1 CIMLRQGGSFALHA
15 VAAESAPLAAS
26 ARAKHDRKGL
36 QFAADLASRAVGAG
50 EPVAVPIDPA
60 THALGSLVPA
70 GMLIAAPFRTSQTE
84 GAVLVYP
91 RQDGAFSPE
100 EKSVISAVAGFGSVA
115 IANAELYSS
124 SRAHT
129 HELHQLLDVSS
140 ELGSIGQLDD
150 FLHKFALRA
159 ADFLGFG
166 RAFFGLLE
174 WGAVR
179 LRWCAS
185 SGASRA
191 LMNREVFW
199 TDYPSTIPGA
209 NLDVIAKFN
218 VRQILAV
225 PLLGTDGQVLGMF
238 GVLDRLNGSQ
248 ISHEDIRR
256 ARALAAQVAV
266 TLEASRNLDL
276 SERHRT

>member
-1 CIMLRQGGSFALHA
+1 MRRRSSRPSLTACACCCEPA
-15 VAAESAPLAAS
+15 WSAS
-26 ARAKHDRKGL
+26 CFGREARSLCMPWPRNL
-36 QFAADLASRAVGAG
+36 LNSRHRRGV
-50 EPVAVPIDPA
+50 
-60 THALGSLVPA
+60 TSL
-70 GMLIAAPFRTSQTE
+70 
-84 GAVLVYP
+84 
-91 RQDGAFSPE
+91 
-100 EKSVISAVAGFGSVA
+100 A

-150 FLHKFALRA
+150 FLQKFALRA

-166 RAFFGLLE
+166 RAFIGLLE
-174 WGAVR
+174 EGAFRVR
-179 LRWCAS
+179 WSAE
-185 SGASRA
+185 SGATRRVELVFPEGPASRA
-191 LMNREVFW
+191 LINREVFW
-199 TDYPSTIPGA
+199 TDDPSTIPGA

-238 GVLDRLNGSQ
+238 GVLDRLDGSQ

-266 TLEASRNLDL
+266 ALEASRNLDL
-276 SERHRT
+276 SERHRTRAESLMSLALELNSLLKLPDFAQSFARRAADMLGAQ